1 MRGAPS
7 SRTLVA
13 PAAPSSEVA
22 AFAAPPAYLAAAA
35 ASPDLQEACS
45 SGLHQLRIAEQ
56 PWTVFPFL
64 RHLVSCAPVHWP
76 FSHSFV

>member
-1 MRGAPS
+1 MAP
-7 SRTLVA
+7 TA
-13 PAAPSSEVA
+13 PTSEVAAFA

-56 PWTVFPFL
+56 PWTVFPCL
-64 RHLVSCAPVHWP
+64 RHLVSAPIHWP